1 MIDWRRN
8 LAMLWICQVLCIM
21 GFSFAL
27 PFAPLYIQELGVTD
41 QEALRLWSGLF
52 TAGAGV
58 PLAIMMPV
66 WGFLSD
72 RWGRKPMTL
81 RASLAGALILLGMSF
96 VKSTEMLLVLRFFQG
111 VFTGT
116 MAANLT
122 LVVSNTP
129 QRRMGFAIGIMNA
142 AVFTGNAVGPL
153 IGGTVA
159 DLFGFRTAFRLS
171 SLCLFLAFFV
181 ALFWVKEEFHPQ
193 VAPGPPR
200 IFRGLLQL
208 VRENRILAFIGIFP
222 LIGLARFS
230 PRPMYPLLVKEIAA
244 PGLGIAT
251 QAGIVNA
258 AGGIAS
264 VLAGILV
271 GRLADRKKPYLI
283 GMICA
288 VTAGIFLLPQGFAP
302 SVWALVPLCFLADF
316 FSTGVEPIMNVLLS
330 RQVPA
335 ERRGAAFGLSASA
348 RSLGWAVG
356 SMSGGALAAYLGF
369 AAVFINAAILF
380 FFSAFYIY
388 RLQRR
393 REAVDIGP
401 ADDAAPLGSRERSE
415 PDIQS
420 DDELQS

>member
-208 VRENRILAFIGIFP
+208 VRENR
-222 LIGLARFS
+222 
-230 PRPMYPLLVKEIAA
+230 
-244 PGLGIAT
+244 
-251 QAGIVNA
+251 
-258 AGGIAS
+258 
-264 VLAGILV
+264 
-271 GRLADRKKPYLI
+271 PYLI